1 MGNARVRRDLSAA
14 ALGGRDPPCGLAT
27 LWFVGVSWRIGGCRH
42 PALVNSRIVLL
53 GTEQDYFL
61 QLLEMLVP
69 GGARDQALEA
79 EEQGQPPP
87 PPEAAPFEVW
97 FAYRGTDGLD
107 EIRRLRRIGA
117 YPAIAMIDLAEDA
130 DDALEIAGRLLV
142 DDPRLQVVLVSPNAD
157 EVWDVAA
164 EALGHRDQVVVLKRP
179 FDGVEVRELAHVLVQ
194 RWTEMDRVLSR
205 TARLVSGETAIV
217 KAGTAPAVTPPSGV
231 EVLRD
236 AFKAIHGLVAALSA
250 RCELLEP
257 AARAE
262 ALQRVTAVSE
272 AVDHLR
278 RVEHL
283 AEPKPDPA
291 KPDEA

>member
-1 MGNARVRRDLSAA
+1 
-14 ALGGRDPPCGLAT
+14 
-27 LWFVGVSWRIGGCRH
+27 
-42 PALVNSRIVLL
+42 VNSRIVLL
-53 GTEQDYFL
+53 GTEQDFFL

-69 GGARDQALEA
+69 GGARDRAPEA
-79 EEQGQPPP
+79 EEQGAPPP

-107 EIRRLRRIGA
+107 EVRRLRRIGA
-117 YPAIAMIDLAEDA
+117 YPAVAMIDLGDDPE
-130 DDALEIAGRLLV
+130 DALEIAGRLLV
-142 DDPRLQVVLVSPNAD
+142 DDPRLQVVLVAPGTD

-164 EALGHRDQVVVLKRP
+164 DALGHRDQVVVLKRP

-194 RWTEMDRVLSR
+194 RWSEMDRVLAR
-205 TARLVSGETAIV
+205 APRLVPGDMSV
-217 KAGTAPAVTPPSGV
+217 MKAGPTPALTPSSGV

-236 AFKAIHGLVAALSA
+236 AFRAIHGLVAALSA

-257 AARAE
+257 EARAE
-262 ALQRVTAVSE
+262 ALEQVGAVSN

-283 AEPKPDPA
+283 VDPRAVPA
-291 KPDEA
+291 KPADDV

>member
-1 MGNARVRRDLSAA
+1 
-14 ALGGRDPPCGLAT
+14 
-27 LWFVGVSWRIGGCRH
+27 
-42 PALVNSRIVLL
+42 VNSRIVLL
-53 GTEQDYFL
+53 GTEQDFFL
-61 QLLEMLVP
+61 QLLELLVP
-69 GGARDQALEA
+69 GGSRDRALEA
-79 EEQGQPPP
+79 EERGETPP

-117 YPAIAMIDLAEDA
+117 YPAIAMIDLADDPEDS
-130 DDALEIAGRLLV
+130 LEIAGRLLV
-142 DDPRLQVVLVSPNAD
+142 DDPRLQVVLVAPNAE
-157 EVWDVAA
+157 EVWDATA

-194 RWTEMDRVLSR
+194 RWVEMDRVLSR
-205 TARLVSGETAIV
+205 TARLMPGETGIV
-217 KAGTAPAVTPPSGV
+217 RTSTDPALTPPTGV

-236 AFKAIHGLVAALSA
+236 AFRAIHGLVAALSA

-257 AARAE
+257 EARAD
-262 ALQRVTAVSE
+262 ALQRVNAVSE

-278 RVEHL
+278 KVEHL
-283 AEPKPDPA
+283 VEPKPVAA

>member
-1 MGNARVRRDLSAA
+1 
-14 ALGGRDPPCGLAT
+14 
-27 LWFVGVSWRIGGCRH
+27 
-42 PALVNSRIVLL
+42 VNSRIVLL
-53 GTEQDYFL
+53 GTEQDFFL

-69 GGARDQALEA
+69 GGARDLTLEA
-79 EEQGQPPP
+79 EERGEAAP

-117 YPAIAMIDLAEDA
+117 YPAIAMLDLTDDP

-194 RWTEMDRVLSR
+194 RWMEMDRVLSR
-205 TARLVSGETAIV
+205 TARLIPGETAIV
-217 KAGTAPAVTPPSGV
+217 KTDSNPALTPSSGV

-236 AFKAIHGLVAALSA
+236 AFRAIHGLVAALSA

-257 AARAE
+257 GDRAE
-262 ALQRVTAVSE
+262 ALQRVSAVSE

-278 RVEHL
+278 QVEHL
-283 AEPKPDPA
+283 VDPKVSA

>member
-1 MGNARVRRDLSAA
+1 MFPADRVLQRFQ
-14 ALGGRDPPCGLAT
+14 G
-27 LWFVGVSWRIGGCRH
+27 
-42 PALVNSRIVLL
+42 VNSRVVLL
-53 GTEQDYFL
+53 GTEQNFFL

-69 GGARDQALEA
+69 GGARDHALEA
-79 EEQGQPPP
+79 EEQGRPAPA
-87 PPEAAPFEVW
+87 PESAPFEVW

-117 YPAIAMIDLAEDA
+117 YPAIVVIDLAEDA
-130 DDALEIAGRLLV
+130 EDALEIAGRLLV

-157 EVWDVAA
+157 EVWDLAA
-164 EALGHRDQVVVLKRP
+164 DALGHRDQVVVLKRP

-194 RWTEMDRVLSR
+194 RWSEMDRVLSR
-205 TARLVSGETAIV
+205 AARLVTGETAIV
-217 KAGTAPAVTPPSGV
+217 KIGPTPALTPSSGV

-236 AFKAIHGLVAALSA
+236 AFRAIHGLVAALSA

-257 AARAE
+257 QARAE
-262 ALQRVTAVSE
+262 ALQRVSAVSE

-283 AEPKPDPA
+283 VDPKAVPA
-291 KPDEA
+291 KPADDV

>member
-1 MGNARVRRDLSAA
+1 MQTP
-14 ALGGRDPPCGLAT
+14 LG
-27 LWFVGVSWRIGGCRH
+27 
-42 PALVNSRIVLL
+42 VNSRIVLL
-53 GTEQDYFL
+53 GTEQNYFL

-69 GGARDQALEA
+69 GGARDHALEA

-117 YPAIAMIDLAEDA
+117 YPAIAMIDLAEDPE
-130 DDALEIAGRLLV
+130 DALEIAGRLLV
-142 DDPRLQVVLVSPNAD
+142 DDPRLQVTLVAPNAD

-205 TARLVSGETAIV
+205 AARLVPWRDDRDQHRVYPGAHSFQRGGGAPGCLPCHPRPGGGAQRTLRATG
-217 KAGTAPAVTPPSGV
+217 AGRPGRGTAAG
-231 EVLRD
+231 
-236 AFKAIHGLVAALSA
+236 
-250 RCELLEP
+250 
-257 AARAE
+257 
-262 ALQRVTAVSE
+262 
-272 AVDHLR
+272 
-278 RVEHL
+278 
-283 AEPKPDPA
+283 
-291 KPDEA
+291 

>member
-1 MGNARVRRDLSAA
+1 LQTPSV
-14 ALGGRDPPCGLAT
+14 
-27 LWFVGVSWRIGGCRH
+27 
-42 PALVNSRIVLL
+42 VNSRIVLL
-53 GTEQDYFL
+53 GTEQDFFL

-69 GGARDQALEA
+69 GGARDRALEA
-79 EEQGQPPP
+79 EEQGAPPP

-107 EIRRLRRIGA
+107 EVRRLRRIGA
-117 YPAIAMIDLAEDA
+117 YPAVAMIDLGDDPE
-130 DDALEIAGRLLV
+130 DALEIAGRLLV
-142 DDPRLQVVLVSPNAD
+142 DDPRLQVVLVAPGTD

-164 EALGHRDQVVVLKRP
+164 DALGHRDQVVVLKRP

-194 RWTEMDRVLSR
+194 RWSEMDRVLAR
-205 TARLVSGETAIV
+205 APRLVPGDMSV
-217 KAGTAPAVTPPSGV
+217 MKAGPTPALTPSSGV

-236 AFKAIHGLVAALSA
+236 AFRAIHGLVAALSA

-257 AARAE
+257 EARAE
-262 ALQRVTAVSE
+262 ALEQVGAVSN

-283 AEPKPDPA
+283 VDPRAVPA
-291 KPDEA
+291 KPADDV

>member
-1 MGNARVRRDLSAA
+1 M
-14 ALGGRDPPCGLAT
+14 
-27 LWFVGVSWRIGGCRH
+27 
-42 PALVNSRIVLL
+42 NSRIVLL
-53 GTEQDYFL
+53 GTEQDFFL

-69 GGARDQALEA
+69 GGAKDHALEA
-79 EEQGQPPP
+79 EERGEPSP

-117 YPAIAMIDLAEDA
+117 YPAVVMIDLGDDP

-194 RWTEMDRVLSR
+194 RWMEMDRVLSR
-205 TARLVSGETAIV
+205 TARLVPGETAIV
-217 KAGTAPAVTPPSGV
+217 KTGPTAALTPSSGV

-236 AFKAIHGLVAALSA
+236 AFRAIHGLVAALSA

-257 AARAE
+257 GARAE
-262 ALQRVTAVSE
+262 ALQRVSVVSE

-278 RVEHL
+278 QVEHL
-283 AEPKPDPA
+283 VDPKPVAA